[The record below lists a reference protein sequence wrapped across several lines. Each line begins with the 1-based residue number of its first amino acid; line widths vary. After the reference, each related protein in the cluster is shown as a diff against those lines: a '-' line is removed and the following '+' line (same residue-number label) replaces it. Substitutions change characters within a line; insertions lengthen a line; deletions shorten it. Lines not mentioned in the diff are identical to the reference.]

1 MDNTL
6 PIYQHPTLTVLIDD
20 SQSFLESLAFR
31 LGSQFANK
39 SFCEPQT
46 ALGWLKREHLY
57 SIHLANDAVL
67 VSYDEKTGSFE
78 RRNASIDVAQI
89 YYVVMNR
96 ERFAIPSV
104 LVIDYEMPQMNGVE
118 FCQTIK
124 ELPCRKI
131 LLTGEADE
139 KIAVEAF
146 NRNLIDCF
154 INKSDP
160 DALDKLEAEITKLQ
174 RCFFNRQSQTLKD
187 ILSRHSYSF
196 LSDPVIGELVQE
208 LCTQNHFVE
217 YYLFPN
223 PDGILFVDTQGKA
236 TLMVIETRA
245 SLKAHLEIAQDQDAP
260 PEMLDALKEMQLVPF
275 FSKTGGVYLK
285 EIDQNW
291 VSFCLP
297 SNVLKGEQ
305 DYFWALFDLPANYL
319 HSPLYSYREFLKERE
334 I

>member
-6 PIYQHPTLTVLIDD
+6 PIYQHPTLTILVDD

-31 LGSQFANK
+31 LGSRFANK
-39 SFCEPQT
+39 AFCDPQT
-46 ALGWLKREHLY
+46 ALVWLKREHLY
-57 SIHLANDAVL
+57 SVHLAHDAVL
-67 VSYDEKTGSFE
+67 VGYDEKTGSFE

-89 YYVVMNR
+89 YHVVMNR

-104 LVIDYEMPQMNGVE
+104 LIIDYEMPQMNGVE
-118 FCQTIK
+118 FCQAIRK
-124 ELPCRKI
+124 LPCRKI

-160 DALDKLEAEITKLQ
+160 DALDKLEAEIIKLQ
-174 RCFFNRQSQTLKD
+174 RRFFNRQSQTLKD

-208 LCTQNHFVE
+208 LCNLNNFVE

-223 PDGILFVDTQGKA
+223 PDGILFVDPLGKA
-236 TLMVIETRA
+236 TLMVIETRT

-260 PEMLDALKEMQLVPF
+260 LELLDTLREMQAVPF

-285 EIDQNW
+285 EIGSSW
-291 VSFCLP
+291 GSFCLP
-297 SNVLKGEQ
+297 ANNLKGEQ

-319 HSPLYSYREFLKERE
+319 HSPLYSYSEFIRQ
-334 I
+334 